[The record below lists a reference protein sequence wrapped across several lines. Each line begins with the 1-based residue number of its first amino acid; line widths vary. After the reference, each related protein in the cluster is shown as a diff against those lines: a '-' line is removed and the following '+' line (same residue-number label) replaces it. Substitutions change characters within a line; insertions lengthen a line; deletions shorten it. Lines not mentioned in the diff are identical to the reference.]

1 MIIFY
6 FGKTIFFQTKPKRKF
21 LNHLNHG
28 GREKGKRHEH
38 TKQDV
43 NRLEIYSRKTKGKR
57 HEHTKQDVNRL
68 EINSRKT
75 KVNGILLPIRTSSSY

>member
-1 MIIFY
+1 MIKCH
-6 FGKTIFFQTKPKRKF
+6 FGKTILFQTKPKRKF

-43 NRLEIYSRKTKGKR
+43 NRLEIYSRKTK
-57 HEHTKQDVNRL
+57 
-68 EINSRKT
+68 
-75 KVNGILLPIRTSSSY
+75 VNGILLPIRTISSY

>member
-28 GREKGKRHEH
+28 GRDKGKRHEH

-43 NRLEIYSRKTKGKR
+43 NRL
-57 HEHTKQDVNRL
+57 
-68 EINSRKT
+68 
-75 KVNGILLPIRTSSSY
+75 

>member
-6 FGKTIFFQTKPKRKF
+6 FGKTILFQTKPKRKF

-43 NRLEIYSRKTKGKR
+43 NRLEIYSRKTK
-57 HEHTKQDVNRL
+57 
-68 EINSRKT
+68 
-75 KVNGILLPIRTSSSY
+75 VNGILLPIRTSSSY

>member
-43 NRLEIYSRKTKGKR
+43 NRLEIYSRKTK
-57 HEHTKQDVNRL
+57 
-68 EINSRKT
+68 
-75 KVNGILLPIRTSSSY
+75 VNGILLPIRTSSSY

>member
-28 GREKGKRHEH
+28 GRDKGKRHEH

-43 NRLEIYSRKTKGKR
+43 NRW
-57 HEHTKQDVNRL
+57 
-68 EINSRKT
+68 EINSRIT
-75 KVNGILLPIRTSSSY
+75 KVNGILLPIRTRSSY